1 VRMDVLEGFVSPE
14 AALND
19 YGVVLKP
26 DGHPRAYE
34 LDAEA
39 TQKLRAAKA
48 KEA

>member
-1 VRMDVLEGFVSPE
+1 MDVLEGFVSLE
-14 AALND
+14 AARDD

-26 DGHPRAYE
+26 DGHPRSYE

-39 TQKLRAAKA
+39 TLKLRAAKA